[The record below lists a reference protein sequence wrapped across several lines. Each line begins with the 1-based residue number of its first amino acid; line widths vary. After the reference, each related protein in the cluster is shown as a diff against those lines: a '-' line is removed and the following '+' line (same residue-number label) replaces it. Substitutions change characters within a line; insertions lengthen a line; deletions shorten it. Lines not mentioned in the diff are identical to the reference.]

1 MRDTSRHFADRYDA
15 GQQLASLLHEFAGD
29 PSVVVLAL
37 PRGGVPVAH
46 EVASHLRAPLDVILV
61 RKLGLPGRKEV
72 AMGAIAEGRIEILDE
87 QLIREF
93 RVNGDELARVRAR
106 EQATLADRSRL
117 LRGSREPLDL
127 SSKHAIIVDDGIAT
141 GSTAAVAC
149 HAARQLGAA
158 RVTLAVPVM
167 PKSLTSARRA
177 AEHFGPETR
186 LVAVHTPREFWAV
199 GQFYEDFTQVT
210 DEEARA
216 LLLER

>member
-1 MRDTSRHFADRYDA
+1 MHDTSPPFVDRRDA
-15 GQQLASLLHEFAGD
+15 GQQLASRLREFAD
-29 PSVVVLAL
+29 DASAVVLAL

-46 EVASHLRAPLDVILV
+46 EVALTLGAPLDVILV
-61 RKLGLPGRKEV
+61 RKLGLPNRSEV
-72 AMGAIAEGRIEILDE
+72 AMGAIAEGGVEILDK

-93 RVNGDELARVRAR
+93 RVSEDELAHVRAR
-106 EQATLADRSRL
+106 EQATLTDRGRL

-127 SSKHAIIVDDGIAT
+127 TSKHAIIVDDGIAT

-167 PKSLTSARRA
+167 PKSLTNERRA
-177 AEHFGPETR
+177 AERFGPGTR
-186 LVAVHTPREFWAV
+186 LIAVHTPREFWAV

-210 DEEARA
+210 DAEAQA
-216 LLLER
+216 LLH